1 MKDYIVRTIVKKI
14 GTKYI
19 HEYTNKRGHKLD
31 KKEYESLLKN
41 LYIAPAYDNVK
52 INKHKNDKVL
62 AIGTDDKGR
71 KQYTYNPDYVQ
82 AATDNKYK
90 KLIEF

>member
-1 MKDYIVRTIVKKI
+1 MKDYIVRTIVKKK

-52 INKHKNDKVL
+52 INK
-62 AIGTDDKGR
+62 
-71 KQYTYNPDYVQ
+71 
-82 AATDNKYK
+82 
-90 KLIEF
+90 

>member
-1 MKDYIVRTIVKKI
+1 MKDYILRKIVKKK
-14 GTKYI
+14 GTKYT

-52 INKHKNDKVL
+52 INK
-62 AIGTDDKGR
+62 R
-71 KQYTYNPDYVQ
+71 Y
-82 AATDNKYK
+82 
-90 KLIEF
+90 